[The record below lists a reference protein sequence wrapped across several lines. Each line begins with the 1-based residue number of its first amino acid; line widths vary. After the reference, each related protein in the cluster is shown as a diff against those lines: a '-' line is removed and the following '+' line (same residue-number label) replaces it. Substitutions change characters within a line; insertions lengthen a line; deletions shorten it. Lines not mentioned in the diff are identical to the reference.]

1 MKGNKSKLIEK
12 TDIGI
17 TTSSQLSIP
26 MDDLRYKN
34 PQNYL
39 QLALKMSSDFYYSRF
54 ITQGKFYI
62 ELLFS
67 KDISTETKILA
78 LALSPLFYAALRKL
92 PLFCLNFPV

>member
-17 TTSSQLSIP
+17 TTNSQLSIP
-26 MDDLRYKN
+26 MDDLRHKN

-39 QLALKMSSDFYYSRF
+39 QLALKMFSDFYYRF
-54 ITQGKFYI
+54 IIQGKFYT

-67 KDISTETKILA
+67 KELSTETKILA
-78 LALSPLFYAALRKL
+78 LALSPLFYAALSKL
-92 PLFCLNFPV
+92 PLFCLNFPVY